1 MLHASGG
8 VGFEGVSAGC
18 GAVVMTTSWGG
29 LKVELSLGGAS
40 LFGSEWGLSNAP
52 LAESVDFVNLL
63 ESPPGRNSATRANVP
78 APISRR
84 SSLQNQ
90 STGFAPRSQN
100 VAPSMGTATASLEAL
115 EAIMRSTPPLGYARQ
130 ASACP
135 LRAALRP
142 TYAMPKRCT
151 TRYNL
156 GEAGY
161 GLSPSR
167 RFDLILS
174 TFPQPSLTHSLT
186 HLKEHVGTD
195 VR

>member
-135 LRAALRP
+135 LRRSVRP
-142 TYAMPKRCT
+142 MRCRNGVRRDT
-151 TRYNL
+151 TLVKL
-156 GEAGY
+156 GMDSHQAGV
-161 GLSPSR
+161 
-167 RFDLILS
+167 S
-174 TFPQPSLTHSLT
+174 TKYYRHFRSHHSLTHSLT
-186 HLKEHVGTD
+186 
-195 VR
+195 